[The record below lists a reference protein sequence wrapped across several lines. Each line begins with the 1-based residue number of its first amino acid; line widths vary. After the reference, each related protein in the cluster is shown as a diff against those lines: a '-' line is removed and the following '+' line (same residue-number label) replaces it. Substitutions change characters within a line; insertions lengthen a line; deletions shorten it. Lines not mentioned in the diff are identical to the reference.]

1 MARFRAVAE
10 EDKAARRQSILD
22 AAMRLFLEN
31 SRELPSVIRIAD
43 ASGLAK
49 GTVYLYF
56 RTKEEIFLALLDEG
70 FHSLLD
76 TAASLLATDGLS
88 PEQLVDGFVDR
99 YLAFFRSRPHF
110 LRLAAMTNSV
120 IEQNLD
126 PPVAVEFKLGLVHAL
141 RRAGELAEQRLPGL
155 ASGDGGRLL
164 LRVYAL
170 TLGLWQMLDWPENV
184 RTLLADDQFQ
194 VLRPDF
200 FDELD
205 QALRQLLR
213 GALSR

>member
-56 RTKEEIFLALLDEG
+56 RTKEEIFLALLEEG

-76 TAASLLATDGLS
+76 AAASLLSTDGLS
-88 PEQLVDGFVDR
+88 PAQLLDSFVVQ
-99 YLAFFRSRPHF
+99 YAAFFKARPHF

-120 IEQNLD
+120 IEQNIDLSI
-126 PPVAVEFKLGLVHAL
+126 AVEFKVGLVRAL
-141 RRAGELAEQRLPGL
+141 RQAGELAEQRLPGL

-164 LRVYAL
+164 LRAYAL

-184 RTLLADDQFQ
+184 RSLLADEQFQ
-194 VLRPDF
+194 ILRPDF
-200 FDELD
+200 YEELET
-205 QALRQLLR
+205 ALRQLLR
-213 GALSR
+213 GVLGC